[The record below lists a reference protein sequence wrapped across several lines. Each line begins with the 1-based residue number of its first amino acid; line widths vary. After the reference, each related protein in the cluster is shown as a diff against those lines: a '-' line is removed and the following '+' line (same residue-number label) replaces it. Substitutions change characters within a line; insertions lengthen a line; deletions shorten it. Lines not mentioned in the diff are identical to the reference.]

1 MMRYLFSALLALYI
15 VSSGTVFGA
24 AVECRL
30 ATFQYDS
37 DSKADVLIYEDTSVF
52 VKGVPASGMVGPFS
66 LEIEFERIDSSGV
79 AFKTHIVTLGS
90 PPATL
95 SRSFVME
102 YQLPAR
108 LSGIQ
113 GKMGARY
120 TLLIIPIS
128 PVEVEA
134 GCSFSHRDAESFS
147 SAPSAFMDIHFVPS
161 SLADYHWISIRD
173 YLDFEYRR
181 FQVFAGLTL
190 PGKMQVFACPCPVY
204 SVIWD
209 KRFGMAVD
217 PTRNCAYAMYRK
229 DINSVHPFLVTYT
242 SLLRNQGYS
251 PPFISEGLASYF
263 AFVLHDMKRELK
275 ENPELSLKPL
285 LNTHQYL
292 SSDPLL
298 ADRISASFVKYL
310 VDRFGLASL
319 MKLYRIADDLN
330 LYARIEETYGKSIG
344 RLETEWKLWV
354 DTVTIG
360 ADEYSRAAGLA
371 EQMLNY
377 QPMLEYSR
385 SFLRTATTPQDSLR
399 ALRVLKRACFFT
411 GDYYEATSVQEAML
425 KIDSADATGW
435 MARGS
440 YRMMNGY
447 YDEALADLLKA
458 QSLDPSNQMIAFNL
472 AMNHIYRGQETAAA
486 EILRENITGGKGALA
501 QSEIRILLAEILE
514 KSNDSSDREKA
525 REYYQTAADIS
536 QQTLSI
542 RRSSATDYLWL
553 AMALLG
559 LDETEGATEYL
570 QVAEFLE
577 TRPFYTGMINLWL
590 GKAYAQSGK
599 KQQARD
605 HLAKVLAVAAA
616 DYHQREAQ
624 KYLEQL

>member
-1 MMRYLFSALLALYI
+1 
-15 VSSGTVFGA
+15 
-24 AVECRL
+24 
-30 ATFQYDS
+30 
-37 DSKADVLIYEDTSVF
+37 
-52 VKGVPASGMVGPFS
+52 
-66 LEIEFERIDSSGV
+66 
-79 AFKTHIVTLGS
+79 VTLGS
-90 PPATL
+90 PPVTL

-108 LSGIQ
+108 LSGIE

-120 TLLIIPIS
+120 TLLVIPIS
-128 PVEVEA
+128 PAEVES

-147 SAPSAFMDIHFVPS
+147 SAPAAFMDIHFVPS
-161 SLADYHWISIRD
+161 SLADYHWTSVRD

-181 FQVFAGLTL
+181 FQAFAGLTL
-190 PGKMQVFACPCPVY
+190 PGKMQVFASPCLIY

-217 PTRNCAYAMYRK
+217 PTRNCAYAMYTK
-229 DINSVHPFLVTYT
+229 GINSVDPFLVTYT
-242 SLLRNQGYS
+242 SLLRSYGYS

-263 AFVLHDMKRELK
+263 AFVLHDMKKELK
-275 ENPELSLKPL
+275 ENPQLSLEPL

-298 ADRISASFVKYL
+298 TDRISASFVKYL
-310 VDRFGLASL
+310 VDRYNLASL
-319 MKLYRIADDLN
+319 VKLYRTADDLN
-330 LYARIEETYGKSIG
+330 LKAMIEENYGKTVG
-344 RLETEWKLWV
+344 QLETEWKIWV
-354 DTVTIG
+354 DTVTVS
-360 ADEYSRAAGLA
+360 ANEYSRAAGLA

-377 QPMLEYSR
+377 SPMLEYSR
-385 SFLRTATTPQDSLR
+385 GFLRIAATPQDSLR
-399 ALRVLKRACFFT
+399 ALRLLKRACFFT
-411 GDYYEATSVQEAML
+411 GDYYEATRVQEAML
-425 KIDSADATGW
+425 QIDSTDATGW

-458 QSLDPSNQMIAFNL
+458 RSLDPSNQMIALNL
-472 AMNHIYRGQETAAA
+472 AMNYIYRGQEASAG
-486 EILRENITGGKGALA
+486 EILHENITDGKGAMA

-514 KSNDSSDREKA
+514 KSNDSTDRKRA
-525 REYYQTAADIS
+525 RDYYQAAASIL

-542 RRSSATDYLWL
+542 RRSSATQYLWL

-559 LDETEGATEYL
+559 LEETEGAIEHL
-570 QVAEFLE
+570 QIAEFLE

-590 GKAYAQSGK
+590 GKAYAQSGR